1 MPIVKVNEG
10 TSSEYTRIEIS
21 EGTIEEVRLGPI
33 TGLSEENDAI
43 KFYTAKF
50 RFSGVSLLKENLPLS
65 INPREPGSSKAVT
78 KMRDTLKDKSAC
90 KMFHLYNS
98 GMAIIAESV
107 KFEKKGKDTFA
118 VLSFKIREQGL
129 CNGGHTYFAI
139 KRAFAEKQISSDF
152 FVNCEVIIL
161 PATFTLEQKVK
172 WSMLFAKARN
182 FSEGLAQTSLA
193 DGLGYFDKIK
203 QLLGQNSTLVEY
215 HENDSDAVEGA
226 VSTKL
231 LLRNL
236 AALDPYIF
244 AHATLNPSGTMTHQA
259 AARTDDS
266 KVWKPWLQ
274 QNEQS
279 QSVDLER
286 IYPLALDMLK
296 LRDKMSRM
304 ISHEAVNLGAQ
315 SWKKSKFFK
324 DWVTSKGKTRAPL
337 FSEFGDQVQDIPPTL
352 ETILLGNLRCLVTYL
367 KDSKGEPT
375 FVGWSYDPFR
385 MITSQDSS
393 GMSEFMRS
401 LNQMATGF
409 IGEDSVGFTKSPG
422 PYTQILTWNPNAG
435 FNPPSIPEI
444 VYRISDGKKFTK
456 SEDGSGE
463 FDFDAATGD
472 MIPND
477 SGSGLYHEV

>member
-1 MPIVKVNEG
+1 MPVTTVNAG
-10 TSSEYTRIEIS
+10 KSTEYTRIEITQ
-21 EGTIEEVRLGPI
+21 GTTEEVTLGPI
-33 TGLSEENDAI
+33 RGLSEEKDGI
-43 KFYTAKF
+43 DFYTAKF
-50 RFSGVSLLKENLPLS
+50 RFAGQSLFKENLPLS

-78 KMRDTLKDKSAC
+78 KMRETLKDKNAC

-98 GMAIIAESV
+98 GMAIIAETV
-107 KFEKKGKDTFA
+107 KFEKKGEDTYA
-118 VLSFKIREQGL
+118 ILSFKIREQGL

-139 KRAFAEKQISSDF
+139 KRAYAEKAISSAF

-161 PATFTLEQKVK
+161 PSKFTIEQKVK

-244 AHATLNPSGTMTHQA
+244 AHATLNPSGTMTHQG
-259 AARTDDS
+259 AARTDDA

-279 QSVDLER
+279 LPVDLER
-286 IYPLALDMLK
+286 MYPLTLDMLR
-296 LRDKMSRM
+296 LRDKMARM

-324 DWVTSKGKTRAPL
+324 EWVTTKGKTRAPL
-337 FSEFGDQVQDIPPTL
+337 FSEFGDQVQVIPPTL
-352 ETILLGNLRCLVTYL
+352 ETILLGNLRCLVSYL
-367 KDSKGEPT
+367 KDSKGEPK
-375 FVGWSYDPFR
+375 FVCWSLDPFR
-385 MITSQDSS
+385 TITNKNNS
-393 GMSEFMRS
+393 GTSEFMRS
-401 LNQMATGF
+401 LNQMASGF
-409 IGEDSVGFTKSPG
+409 IGEDSVGFTKSPA
-422 PYTQILTWNPNAG
+422 PYTQILSWNPNAG
-435 FNPPSIPEI
+435 FNPPPVPEI
-444 VYRISDGKKFTK
+444 VYRISDGKKFTRH
-456 SEDGSGE
+456 ENGSGD
-463 FDFDAATGD
+463 FDFDSIAGD
-472 MIPND
+472 MIRNP
-477 SGSGLYHEV
+477 SGSGKYVEA